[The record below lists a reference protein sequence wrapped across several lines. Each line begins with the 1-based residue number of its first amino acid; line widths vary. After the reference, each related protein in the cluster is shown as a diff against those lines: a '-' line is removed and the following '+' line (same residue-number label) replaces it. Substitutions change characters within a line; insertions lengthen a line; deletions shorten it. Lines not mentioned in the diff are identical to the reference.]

1 MKKGIYLL
9 LLTGSTLTASATQ
22 PDTLSFLRLGLTNEL
37 RQAEWQNPA
46 LYGEAY
52 MQSFTELKAQ
62 MTYQKMNRA
71 FLQQQGNGIFHPQV
85 EVTTFVNTGKAWST
99 WGGASYLNGLNR
111 NILWNSISDYQRLR
125 PYVLADT
132 LGGDTR
138 TERYSFYGGYAQRAG
153 RWKLG
158 AGIHYRASQEYR
170 DIDPRM
176 RSIVSDLN
184 AKLGASYRIGNYQLG
199 AATLLNIYKQSCSVD
214 FYKEAGV
221 VPEYLMT
228 GLASCYQRF
237 SGDNRNLNYKGHAHQ
252 ILLNLIPISETGW
265 FTNLDLKREKY
276 RQTIVSLNHLPLT
289 TQTIESGELEAGWRQ
304 TSAQFT
310 AFRMVF
316 NGYRRIGKEHV
327 AGGAENAGYPVIH
340 TLAMYKEHYANIF
353 LQALYG
359 KKGLSYW
366 QMSGQGGMECLKM
379 NYAYPGRSLRTRHA
393 YGKLSG
399 ILGTRVGKRWSLT
412 TRMDVLY
419 KKGITSS
426 IDLPYANMP
435 EEFREMARENYA
447 FLKADQTHLQLT
459 ARADYLIDKALRS
472 LFIQAGGGKL
482 FTSADR
488 HQTLLD
494 LTLGTTF

>member
-1 MKKGIYLL
+1 MKKAIYLL
-9 LLTGSTLTASATQ
+9 LLSGSVLTASATQ
-22 PDTLSFLRLGLTNEL
+22 PDTLSFRRLSLTDEL

-46 LYGEAY
+46 LYGAAY
-52 MQSFTELKAQ
+52 MQSFTELKTQ
-62 MTYQKMNRA
+62 MTYRKMSRA
-71 FLQQQGNGIFHPQV
+71 FLQQQGNGVFHPQV
-85 EVTTFVNTGKAWST
+85 EVTTFINTGKAWST
-99 WGGASYLNGLNR
+99 WGGASYLNGQNR

-138 TERYSFYGGYAQRAG
+138 TERYSFYGGYAQKAG

-158 AGIHYRASQEYR
+158 ADIHYRALQEYR

-184 AKLGASYRIGNYQLG
+184 AKLGVSYRVGNYQLG

-214 FYKEAGV
+214 FYKEVGV

-237 SGDNRNLNYKGHAHQ
+237 SGDNRNLNYKGHANQ
-252 ILLNLIPISETGW
+252 ILLNLIPVGETGW
-265 FTNLDLKREKY
+265 FTNMDLKREKY
-276 RQTIVSLNHLPLT
+276 KQTIVSLNHLPLT
-289 TQTIESGELEAGWRQ
+289 TQIIESGKLEIGWRQ
-304 TSAQFT
+304 TGAQFT
-310 AFRMVF
+310 VFRMAF
-316 NGYRRIGKEHV
+316 NGYRRRGEEHV

-359 KKGLSYW
+359 KRGLSHW
-366 QMSGQGGMECLKM
+366 QVSGQGGMESLKM
-379 NYAYPGRSLRTRHA
+379 NYAYPMRNLRIHHA
-393 YGKLSG
+393 YGKLGG
-399 ILGTRVGKRWSLT
+399 ILGTGVGKRWSLT

-419 KKGITSS
+419 RKGISSS

-435 EEFREMARENYA
+435 EEFREMAAENYA
-447 FLKADQTHLQLT
+447 FLKADQTHIRLT
-459 ARADYLIDKALRS
+459 ARADYLIDKALHS
-472 LFIQAGGGKL
+472 LFMQIGGGGV

-494 LTLGTTF
+494 LSLGITL